1 VTIYNSNTQEKIM
14 AWNEPGNNGKDQDPW
29 GGNRRPNGQDQGP
42 PDLDE
47 ALGKLI
53 EKFNG
58 LFGGSGN
65 SGGGDTAAPSGKF
78 IGFGAAIVLVL
89 WAGMG
94 FYTVDQQ
101 ERAVVLRLGKFTETV
116 QPGLHWNP
124 PLIDHVTKVNVTAV
138 RNVDHRA
145 LMLTE
150 DENIVEVGLSVQ
162 YVVSSPKDFLLEV
175 RNPEGSLLQ
184 ATESALRHVV
194 GGSEMHSVLTEGR
207 AVLALDIESR
217 LQGYLNDYKTG
228 LEVIKVNVE
237 NTAAPS
243 QVQDAFDDV
252 IKAREDEQRV
262 KNEAQ
267 AYANGIVPEARGRA
281 QRVSEEALAYREQVV
296 ARAAG
301 EATRFTKLLTE
312 YQKAPEVTRER
323 LYLVAMEDVLSNA
336 SKVMVDVDG
345 GNNMMVLPLDQI
357 MQNQSVRSATGT
369 GGRVS
374 SSMVDEITN
383 RVIQQLTQG
392 ASGASS
398 RESR

>member
-1 VTIYNSNTQEKIM
+1 M

-65 SGGGDTAAPSGKF
+65 KSASGSGGDTPAPTGKI

-89 WAGMG
+89 WAGIG

-101 ERAVVLRLGKFTETV
+101 ERAVVLRLGKFSETV

-124 PLIDHVTKVNVTAV
+124 PLVDSVNIVNVTAV

-175 RNPEGSLLQ
+175 RDPESSLLQ
-184 ATESALRHVV
+184 ATQSALRHVV

-207 AVLALDIESR
+207 ALLALDIESR
-217 LQGYLNDYKTG
+217 LQDLLNDYKTG
-228 LEVIKVNVE
+228 LEVIKVNIE

-267 AYANGIVPEARGRA
+267 AYANGIVPESRGRA
-281 QRVSEEALAYREQVV
+281 QRVSEEARAYREQVV
-296 ARAAG
+296 ARAEG

-323 LYLVAMEDVLSNA
+323 LYIVAMEDVLSNA
-336 SKVMVDVDG
+336 SKVMVDVKG

-357 MQNQSVRSATGT
+357 MKNQSFRSATGA
-369 GGRVS
+369 GGKVS
-374 SSMVDEITN
+374 SSVVDEITS

-392 ASGASS
+392 ASGSSS